1 MCVMV
6 LLLFSYVESEHN
18 FMDRDSQDDLVS
30 SVRSVSIHTCDVYAY
45 MGSLAKLA
53 EKTLKYTC

>member
-30 SVRSVSIHTCDVYAY
+30 SVRNVSIHTCDV
-45 MGSLAKLA
+45 MH
-53 EKTLKYTC
+53 TWDHWQNWPRIH